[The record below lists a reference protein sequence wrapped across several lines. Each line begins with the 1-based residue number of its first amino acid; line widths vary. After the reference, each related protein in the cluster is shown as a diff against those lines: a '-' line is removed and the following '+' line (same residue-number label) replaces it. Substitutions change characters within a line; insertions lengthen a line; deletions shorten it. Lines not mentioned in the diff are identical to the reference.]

1 MILMAHSKATPED
14 ISKMLEF
21 LKDYIKV
28 AVYVRKEILAGGGVM
43 HADCEAKLLES
54 GSQQKDIWGAD
65 WRPDE
70 KKVDFRSLIN
80 IRPRQGNRSMEIQ
93 DHALREQVEKIVRGF
108 LEI

>member
-1 MILMAHSKATPED
+1 MVHSKATAGD
-14 ISKMLEF
+14 ISKMLEL

-28 AVYVRKEILAGGGVM
+28 AVDVRKAILAGGGVM
-43 HADCEAKLLES
+43 HADCETKLLES
-54 GSQQKDIWGAD
+54 GSQPQDIWGAD

-93 DHALREQVEKIVRGF
+93 DPKVREQVEKVVRRF